1 MEKKRTNDDFY
12 FEILKS
18 CCTKSV
24 VKLGYCIEYI
34 GITCFIVEK
43 KRITLQI
50 FFASITVV

>member
-24 VKLGYCIEYI
+24 VKLEYYI
-34 GITCFIVEK
+34 DNVGITCFIVEK
-43 KRITLQI
+43 KRIAL
-50 FFASITVV
+50 

>member
-24 VKLGYCIEYI
+24 VKLGYYIEYV

-43 KRITLQI
+43 KRTTL
-50 FFASITVV
+50 